1 MSNITIKWNK
11 LPYGLSYDTVT
22 IHRVKETNNE
32 NYLLQMMDLTNNK
45 IAELGNNVANYTDTS
60 TKDDHSAYHYAARFL
75 KSGKEI
81 LLTNWSRRWHRNNW
95 GLGGDSILVGD
106 EYNGYIGQFH
116 SNNPISF
123 LDNTAKHHSLTEN
136 IHHKFIING
145 KLVIVPTEVIRVYD
159 SSKDNKTLDQLSGL
173 YDSYLN
179 KIGSKIFG
187 GITFDPKPIT
197 DDFIVNLMIKPHDY
211 RDYYKEYNNLNLN
224 FIENNLVST
233 LNVNIYNNTGGNFYY
248 VRNNTN
254 TDYKVRY
261 ILLYNLRQYLA
272 CIWYMNSPTQDLSVH
287 HNHDALGNY
296 KIHKEYSPVF
306 CAFSLV
312 ERTNIVLPSRTA

>member
-116 SNNPISF
+116 SNNPANS
-123 LDNTAKHHSLTEN
+123 LDNLTKHHKLTEN

-159 SSKDNKTLDQLSGL
+159 SNIDNILLHNSRNL
-173 YDSYLN
+173 YNSYLN
-179 KIGSKIFG
+179 KINSRIYG

-197 DDFIVNLMIKPHDY
+197 DDFIVNLMVKPHDY
-211 RDYYKEYNNLNLN
+211 RDYYKEYKDLNLN

-233 LNVNIYNNTGGNFYY
+233 LNVNVYNNTDNQFYY

-254 TDYKVRY
+254 SNYRIRYVLMHNPKCYLECASVTTDTTKDVYF
-261 ILLYNLRQYLA
+261 YNTELEA
-272 CIWYMNSPTQDLSVH
+272 I
-287 HNHDALGNY
+287 

-312 ERTNIVLPSRTA
+312 ERTNIVLPSKTA